1 MKDGNYQK
9 HPNTICATKDA
20 HWIFMQKVRMVLTE
34 TSRGEKLWTI
44 EGGKEAWEKLI
55 GSAKEV
61 DRAQAAPATAQ
72 ADVAS
77 DEVEVVNTEPTLG
90 RNPPDATAATGLRRG
105 KRKRKP
111 TRFEHY
117 ETDEAVLTHM

>member
-1 MKDGNYQK
+1 
-9 HPNTICATKDA
+9 
-20 HWIFMQKVRMVLTE
+20 MQKVRMVLTE

-61 DRAQAAPATAQ
+61 DRAHAAPATAQ

-77 DEVEVVNTEPTLG
+77 DEVEVVDESGTL
-90 RNPPDATAATGLRRG
+90 PAA
-105 KRKRKP
+105 
-111 TRFEHY
+111 
-117 ETDEAVLTHM
+117 

>member
-1 MKDGNYQK
+1 
-9 HPNTICATKDA
+9 
-20 HWIFMQKVRMVLTE
+20 MQKVRMVLTE

-61 DRAQAAPATAQ
+61 DRAHAAPATAQ

-77 DEVEVVNTEPTLG
+77 DEVEVVNTE
-90 RNPPDATAATGLRRG
+90 PDATAATGLRRG